1 MSRVDNFF
9 IEMNM
14 MLKLK
19 FVMIA
24 ISSWIG
30 INHQNSMR
38 IRKITKREDF
48 DEKIFICDDLEY
60 AKYKYVYVIPIDQM
74 NSDLHSKTMHEK
86 KIKLDVILKVIFNK
100 ACYGEYV

>member
-38 IRKITKREDF
+38 IRKMTKREDF
-48 DEKIFICDDLEY
+48 DEKIFICYDPEY

-74 NSDLHSKTMHEK
+74 NSDLYSKTEK